1 MGVTTAADTIKEVTT
16 PLSDADVESLKT
28 GDRVVVRGG
37 MALQGE
43 LVRSQLRPAG

>member
-1 MGVTTAADTIKEVTT
+1 LTSGLN
-16 PLSDADVESLKT
+16 P
-28 GDRVVVRGG
+28 GDGAVVRGG